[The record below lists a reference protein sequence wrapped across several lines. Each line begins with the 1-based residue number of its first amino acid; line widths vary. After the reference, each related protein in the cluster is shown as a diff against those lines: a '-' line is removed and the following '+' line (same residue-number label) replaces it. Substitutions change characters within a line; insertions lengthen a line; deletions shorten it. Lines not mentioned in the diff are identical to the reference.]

1 MMVMTGFVTIAGA
14 QGKYFSRE
22 GKIQFYSKAPME
34 NIEAINRKA
43 TAVLDTETGKMEFSV
58 LMKAFEFEKS
68 LMQDHFNENYVE
80 SDKFPRAV
88 FKGSIVNPGSVSW
101 AKDGVYPV
109 TVKGTM
115 DLHGVTKEM
124 ETPGTIT
131 IKAGKISA
139 NADFSIIL
147 NDHKIEIPKVVKEK
161 IAETV
166 KVTADVSFEELKK

>member
-1 MMVMTGFVTIAGA
+1 MVVMSGFITMASA
-14 QGKYFSRE
+14 QGKYFSRD

-43 TAVLDTETGKMEFSV
+43 TAVLDTQTGKLEFSV

-88 FKGSIVNPGSVSW
+88 FKGSIVNPASVSW
-101 AKDGVYPV
+101 VKDGVYPV
-109 TVKGTM
+109 SVKGMM
-115 DLHGVTKEM
+115 DLHGVTNEM

-139 NADFSIIL
+139 NADFSL
-147 NDHKIEIPKVVKEK
+147 ALKDYKIEIPKVVKEK

-166 KVTADVSFEELKK
+166 KVTVDVSFEELKK